1 MAAENQEHRRALG
14 EALLALTGARLRLA
28 YELRDLGEPER
39 PPELAGDELVARIV
53 QEFDAEEIVPEPEP
67 QGPA

>member
-1 MAAENQEHRRALG
+1 MPGCAWL
-14 EALLALTGARLRLA
+14 
-28 YELRDLGEPER
+28 YELRDIGEPQA